1 MAGTLYIV
9 ASPIGNLE
17 DITLRALR
25 VLKEV
30 DLIAAEDTRH
40 TKKLLVHYGIPTP
53 LTSYHQ
59 HNEKARSASL
69 VHRLSSGCRIALI
82 SDAGTPILSDPGFLL
97 VQAAIRAG
105 ISVIPIPGP
114 SALTTVLVASGLPT
128 DRFAFEGFLPARKSQ
143 RRKKLRGLQEE
154 KRTLVFYEVPHRVKE
169 SLQDL
174 LEVLGEREMVLG
186 REMTKLHE
194 EFIRGSVSE
203 LAAQAKVKEWRGEMT
218 LVVEG
223 KKDRDSDIDR
233 ERERERGLKTEIKK
247 LRKEG
252 MRVKEIAELLGERF
266 SLSKREVYRMVLEG
280 EGRKESQA

>member
-25 VLKEV
+25 ILKEV

-40 TKKLLVHYGIPTP
+40 TKKLLVHYGIITP
-53 LTSYHQ
+53 LTSYHL
-59 HNEKARSASL
+59 HNENAKSASL
-69 VHRLSSGCRIALI
+69 VQRLSSGCRIALI
-82 SDAGTPILSDPGFLL
+82 SDAGTPIISDPGFRL
-97 VQAAIRAG
+97 VQGAIHAG
-105 ISVIPIPGP
+105 IPVVPIPGP
-114 SALTTVLVASGLPT
+114 SALTAVLGASGLPT
-128 DRFAFEGFLPARKSQ
+128 DRFAFEGFLPARKAE
-143 RRKKLRGLQEE
+143 RRERLRELREE
-154 KRTLVFYEVPHRVKE
+154 QRTLVFYEAPHRVKE

-174 LEVLGEREMVLG
+174 LEVLGDRQVVLG

-203 LAAQAKVKEWRGEMT
+203 LAALAKTKEWRGEMT
-218 LVVEG
+218 LVVRG
-223 KKDRDSDIDR
+223 AIGDRVSKTDRDRDLRS
-233 ERERERGLKTEIKK
+233 EIKK

-266 SLSKREVYRMVLEG
+266 SLPKREVYRLALECIG
-280 EGRKESQA
+280 K

>member
-1 MAGTLYIV
+1 MYIV

-40 TKKLLVHYGIPTP
+40 TKKLLTHYGIVTP

-59 HNEKARSASL
+59 HNENAKSASL
-69 VHRLSSGCRIALI
+69 VQRLSSGCRLALI
-82 SDAGTPILSDPGFLL
+82 SDAGTPIVSDPGFRL
-97 VQAAIRAG
+97 VQGAIHAG
-105 ISVIPIPGP
+105 IPVVPIPGP
-114 SALTTVLVASGLPT
+114 SALTAVLSASGLPSE
-128 DRFAFEGFLPARKSQ
+128 RFVFEGFLPARKS
-143 RRKKLRGLQEE
+143 RRREKLRKLREE
-154 KRTLVFYEVPHRVKE
+154 PRTLVFYEVPHRVEE

-194 EFIRGSVSE
+194 EFIRGSVRD
-203 LAAQAKVKEWRGEMT
+203 LVAQAKVKEWRGEMT

-223 KKDRDSDIDR
+223 KRDRDRDSEREIDR
-233 ERERERGLKTEIKK
+233 DLRSEIKK

-280 EGRKESQA
+280 GGRKESQA